1 MRKDNPMQILFNKTI
16 AQCRIIGA
24 RDGRAWA
31 RNLRLRKARP
41 AAPAASVPASAF
53 ETAAEAVAVLD
64 RQFPW
69 LVGAEKP
76 RRAERGEASGTR
88 RVL

>member
-1 MRKDNPMQILFNKTI
+1 MQILFNKTI

-24 RDGRAWA
+24 RGGRARA
-31 RNLRLRKARP
+31 RNLRLRRSRP
-41 AAPAASVPASAF
+41 TVTAASVPTPAL
-53 ETAAEAVAVLD
+53 ETAAEAIAVLD

-69 LVGAEKP
+69 LIGVEKP
-76 RRAERGEASGTR
+76 RRAERGETSGTR

>member
-1 MRKDNPMQILFNKTI
+1 MQILFDKTI

-24 RDGRAWA
+24 RGGRARA

-41 AAPAASVPASAF
+41 TATAASVPTPVL
-53 ETAAEAVAVLD
+53 ETAAEAIAVLD

-69 LVGAEKP
+69 LVRAEKP